1 VTQYERLKHMV
12 NMATPSRRRSGLARG
27 RRGRDARDTREGLL
41 TAATQLFAARGFEGV
56 SVAQIAHGA
65 GVTKAL
71 VNYHFGGKRK
81 LYLAI
86 ITSTFAEIVERV
98 EQLVASGRP
107 APDQLREFVAL
118 VGEMA
123 TTRRPH
129 FPAMMLREALAGGTH
144 VTPEVVP
151 YLMRVLGAV
160 RRVVEQGVRDGTLR
174 PVNPLFTHLSLIGSL
189 LFFFAT
195 ASFRERIAGTMDP
208 PLRTPPSSDYVRH
221 VQELIARGLAA
232 DTKLPATARS
242 IGADT

>member
-1 VTQYERLKHMV
+1 MV
-12 NMATPSRRRSGLARG
+12 NSMTISRRRPRPAR
-27 RRGRDARDTREGLL
+27 RPRGRDARDTREGLL
-41 TAATQLFAARGFEGV
+41 TAATELFAARGFDGV

-71 VNYHFGGKRK
+71 INYHFGGKRK

-86 ITSTFAEIVERV
+86 ITATFAEIVERV

-129 FPAMMLREALAGGTH
+129 FPAMMLREVLAGGTH
-144 VTPEVVP
+144 LTPEVVP

-174 PVNPLFTHLSLIGSL
+174 PVDPLFTHLSLVGSL

-195 ASFRERIAGTMDP
+195 APFRERMAATAEP
-208 PLRTPPSSDYVRH
+208 ALRTAPAAEYVQH

-232 DTKLPATARS
+232 DARPPAVTRS
-242 IGADT
+242 TGADT